1 MAGRGTYNIKHEKK
15 MAKKKRE
22 PEVSQPSLESQR
34 WYQSLRDNDATV
46 VRVRKKRY
54 KVRWLCAGQMVKLG
68 RLLLRKSKTDTAK
81 ADGTSAAGG
90 DDDIL
95 RSFISDQKL
104 ACKVAV
110 IFLLNGYWKMRF
122 RYWFL
127 WRWFYYVR
135 QYDTFELEELI
146 AEGKKKVPAEQ
157 FLKLTMYLTGAKD
170 TLMMM
175 RMEEA
180 EHILRELSG
189 GASTP
194 SAKASEASASPGT
207 SSSA

>member
-1 MAGRGTYNIKHEKK
+1 MK

-22 PEVSQPSLESQR
+22 PEVKQPSLESQR
-34 WYQSLRDNDATV
+34 WYQSLRDNDATE

-68 RLLLRKSKTDTAK
+68 RLLLRKSKTDK
-81 ADGTSAAGG
+81 PNQDGATNTGG
-90 DDDIL
+90 ETDIL
-95 RSFISDQKL
+95 HSFIEDQKL
-104 ACKVAV
+104 ACKVSA
-110 IFLLNGYWKMRF
+110 IFLLDGYWKMRF
-122 RYWFL
+122 WYWFL

-135 QYDTFELEELI
+135 QYNAFELEELI

-157 FLKLTMYLTGAKD
+157 FLKITMYLTGAKD

-189 GASTP
+189 GVSTP
-194 SAKASEASASPGT
+194 SVKESAGSTSQDT
-207 SSSA
+207 SSSV